1 MIGSHSTSDGGSQA
15 ADLFTSSGCSQDCQ
29 TGSVMFQGAVAVDSR
44 AHSDLAN
51 EQRIQ
56 GLLSE
61 RVEEPAGVHEGE
73 RVPLA

>member
-15 ADLFTSSGCSQDCQ
+15 ADLSTSSGCSQDCQ

-51 EQRIQ
+51 DQRIQ

-61 RVEEPAGVHEGE
+61 RVEEAAGAYEGE
-73 RVPLA
+73 GVPLA